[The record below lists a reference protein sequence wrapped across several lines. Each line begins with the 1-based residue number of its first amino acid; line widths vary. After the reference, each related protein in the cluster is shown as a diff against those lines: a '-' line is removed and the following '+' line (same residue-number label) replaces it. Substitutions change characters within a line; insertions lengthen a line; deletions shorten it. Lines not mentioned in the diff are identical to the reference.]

1 MPAVLISLRARQFSA
16 FRPNFERSSPAGSLR
31 HQLRDARLHDALLQ
45 TLGTFYNRGA
55 ALMTV
60 PIEVDGT
67 AFELGPQRIGPDT
80 TRAPAQPGS
89 R

>member
-16 FRPNFERSSPAGSLR
+16 FRPNFESPRRQVRFGTNSATL
-31 HQLRDARLHDALLQ
+31 DFMMPLLQ
-45 TLGTFYNRGA
+45 TLGTFYNRGT

>member
-1 MPAVLISLRARQFSA
+1 MPANFRRFDRISKGPRRQVRFGTNSA
-16 FRPNFERSSPAGSLR
+16 TLDFMMP
-31 HQLRDARLHDALLQ
+31 LLQ

>member
-16 FRPNFERSSPAGSLR
+16 FRPNFESPR
-31 HQLRDARLHDALLQ
+31 RQVRF
-45 TLGTFYNRGA
+45 GTNS
-55 ALMTV
+55 
-60 PIEVDGT
+60 VDGT